1 MVLCAA
7 ASQEYTL
14 GRAGG
19 DGVGGPAAR
28 PRTPHAPRAFEPT
41 PPAAGPGERGSTVY
55 ARRRRHLLA
64 HLHVERCQQFVLWT
78 GRDDGR
84 AGHVPTF
91 PPAGRAS
98 AKSGHRTTI
107 SLCKIRGLLG
117 DLGPHSGGGSRVKVA
132 SENVRPG
139 LHFFTSHHSH
149 GTLPPGRP
157 TRSPAP
163 IAAAGSRVWAAG
175 KRLERRGGG
184 SGPRRHRRAPIVRA
198 PLPVFRV
205 PSRWLVLAST
215 GSSIAVPQRSGS
227 GRRPDVSA
235 VRVPVAATASPPRLL
250 RGANA
255 LACVGGPGRVPD
267 EATAASP
274 FHCGGGGG
282 GLGGQ
287 RVGRRRPSHRDGCNA
302 VSPRGGPAS

>member
-1 MVLCAA
+1 M
-7 ASQEYTL
+7 
-14 GRAGG
+14 
-19 DGVGGPAAR
+19 
-28 PRTPHAPRAFEPT
+28 
-41 PPAAGPGERGSTVY
+41 
-55 ARRRRHLLA
+55 LA

-215 GSSIAVPQRSGS
+215 GYSIAVPQRSGS